1 MWLVIRTAAAMAY
14 GLDKKEEER
23 NVIVFDLGGRTFDV
37 SLLRIDTTGSLEVT
51 AINGDTHLGK
61 LRIGP

>member
-1 MWLVIRTAAAMAY
+1 MAY

-23 NVIVFDLGGRTFDV
+23 NVIVFDLGGRTFVV